1 LSKGRLIVFASPAGG
16 GKTTVIQKLRERHP
30 EWTFSVSAT
39 TRKPR
44 QGEVQGREYH
54 FLTREDFL
62 NRVSAGEFLEHE
74 DVHGEMYGTL
84 VTPTRERLARGET
97 VIFDLDVL
105 GALNVKKS
113 FPAALTI
120 FLMPPSREVLH
131 DRLMKR
137 HTESAELIEKRL
149 SRTDM
154 ELAVAPQFDV
164 QVVNDDLERAVNEV
178 DEAIQREQEKQ
189 GSK

>member
-1 LSKGRLIVFASPAGG
+1 MSKGRLIVFASPAGG